1 LLALTEAPDL
11 PLTDKSR
18 LIITLVGFGLALL
31 IAHPAFALLL
41 GAVISV
47 LFVPKLLK
55 ITKRGGKFLLQG
67 AIVTLGLTMNVQTLW
82 SVSQDYSLLIV
93 GYVFLTLCLGL
104 LLGRFLRTDTDQA
117 RLLVSGTAICGATA
131 IVTLGPVIRAR
142 SESVAVCLAV
152 VFLLNAIA
160 ILVLPQIGGYFGLSQ
175 TQFGVWVALAIH
187 DTSSVVGAA
196 AIYGDE
202 ALQVA
207 TTVKLVR
214 TLWLIPLILAAG
226 ILMNRR
232 ETKTRLPG
240 FVLLF
245 VLFSIIGSMSNMPV
259 EWLMG
264 IKMLSRTML
273 VAALFLMGLEIT
285 RQALRKL
292 NGRAVWL
299 GVCLWLIVLPTT
311 FWAVKTW

>member
-1 LLALTEAPDL
+1 M

-18 LIITLVGFGLALL
+18 LLITLVGFGLALL

-47 LFVPKLLK
+47 VFVPKLPK
-55 ITKRGGKFLLQG
+55 ITKQGGKFLLQG
-67 AIVTLGLTMNVQTLW
+67 AIVSLGLTMNVQTLW

-93 GYVFLTLCLGL
+93 GYVFSTLCVGL
-104 LLGRFLRTDTDQA
+104 LLGRFFRTDADQA

-131 IVTLGPVIRAR
+131 IATLGPVIRAR
-142 SESVAVCLAV
+142 SESVAVCLAI

-259 EWLMG
+259 EWLTG
-264 IKMLSRTML
+264 IKMLSRMML
-273 VAALFLMGLEIT
+273 VAALFFMGLEIT
-285 RQALRKL
+285 RQARRKV

-311 FWAVKTW
+311 FWAVKLW

>member
-1 LLALTEAPDL
+1 M
-11 PLTDKSR
+11 PLTDKSS
-18 LIITLVGFGLALL
+18 LLITLVGFGLAVF

-41 GAVISV
+41 AATINLV
-47 LFVPKLLK
+47 FAPKLPK
-55 ITKRGGKFLLQG
+55 MTKQGGRYLLQG
-67 AIVTLGLTMNVQTLW
+67 AIVFLGLTMNVEALW
-82 SVSQDYSLLIV
+82 SVSQDYSVLIV
-93 GYVFLTLCLGL
+93 GYILSTLCVGL
-104 LLGRFLRTDTDQA
+104 ILGRFLRVDIDQA
-117 RLLVSGTAICGATA
+117 RLLVSGTAICGGTA
-131 IVTLGPVIRAR
+131 IATLGPVIRAR
-142 SESVAVCLAV
+142 SESVAVCLAI

-160 ILVLPQIGGYFGLSQ
+160 ILVLPKVGIYMEISQ

-214 TLWLIPLILAAG
+214 TLWLIPLVLAAG

-245 VLFSIIGSMSNMPV
+245 VLFSIIGSVSNISG
-259 EWLMG
+259 EWIAG
-264 IKMLSRTML
+264 IKTLSQTML
-273 VAALFLMGLEIT
+273 VAALFFMGLEIT
-285 RQALRKL
+285 RDALRRL
-292 NGRAVWL
+292 NGRAVSL
-299 GVCLWLIVLPTT
+299 GVCLWLVVLPTT
-311 FWAVKTW
+311 YWAVRLW

>member
-1 LLALTEAPDL
+1 M
-11 PLTDKSR
+11 PLTDKSS
-18 LIITLVGFGLALL
+18 LLITLVGFGLAVF

-41 GAVISV
+41 AATINLV
-47 LFVPKLLK
+47 FAPKLPK
-55 ITKRGGKFLLQG
+55 MTKQSGRYLLQG
-67 AIVTLGLTMNVQTLW
+67 AIVFLGLTMNVEALW
-82 SVSQDYSLLIV
+82 SVSQDYSVLIV
-93 GYVFLTLCLGL
+93 GYILSTLCVGL
-104 LLGRFLRTDTDQA
+104 ILGRFLRVDIDQA
-117 RLLVSGTAICGATA
+117 RLLVSGTAICGGTA
-131 IVTLGPVIRAR
+131 IATLGPVIRAR
-142 SESVAVCLAV
+142 SESVAVCLAI

-160 ILVLPQIGGYFGLSQ
+160 ILVLPKVGIYMEISQ

-214 TLWLIPLILAAG
+214 TLWLIPLVLAAG

-245 VLFSIIGSMSNMPV
+245 VLFSIIGSVSNISG
-259 EWLMG
+259 EWIAG
-264 IKMLSRTML
+264 IKTLSQTML
-273 VAALFLMGLEIT
+273 VAALFFMGLEIT
-285 RQALRKL
+285 RDALRRL
-292 NGRAVWL
+292 NGRAVSL
-299 GVCLWLIVLPTT
+299 GVCLWLVVLPTT
-311 FWAVKTW
+311 YWAVRLW

>member
-1 LLALTEAPDL
+1 LL
-11 PLTDKSR
+11 LTDKSS
-18 LIITLVGFGLALL
+18 LLITLVGFGLAVF

-41 GAVISV
+41 AATINLV
-47 LFVPKLLK
+47 FAPKLPK
-55 ITKRGGKFLLQG
+55 MTKQGGRYLLQG
-67 AIVTLGLTMNVQTLW
+67 AIVFLGLTMNVEALW
-82 SVSQDYSLLIV
+82 SVSQDYSVLIV
-93 GYVFLTLCLGL
+93 GYILSTLCVGL
-104 LLGRFLRTDTDQA
+104 ILGRFLRVDTDQA
-117 RLLVSGTAICGATA
+117 RLLVSGTAICGGTA
-131 IVTLGPVIRAR
+131 IATLGPVIRAR
-142 SESVAVCLAV
+142 SESVAVCLAI

-160 ILVLPQIGGYFGLSQ
+160 ILVLPKVGIYMEISQ

-214 TLWLIPLILAAG
+214 TLWLIPLVLAAG

-245 VLFSIIGSMSNMPV
+245 VLFSIIGSVSNISG
-259 EWLMG
+259 EWIAG
-264 IKMLSRTML
+264 IKTLSQTML
-273 VAALFLMGLEIT
+273 VAALFFMGLEIT
-285 RQALRKL
+285 RDALRRL
-292 NGRAVWL
+292 NGRAVSL
-299 GVCLWLIVLPTT
+299 GVCLWLVVLPTT
-311 FWAVKTW
+311 YWAVRLW

>member
-1 LLALTEAPDL
+1 M

-18 LIITLVGFGLALL
+18 LLITLVGFGLALL

-47 LFVPKLLK
+47 VFVPKLPK
-55 ITKRGGKFLLQG
+55 ITKQGGKFLLQG
-67 AIVTLGLTMNVQTLW
+67 AIVSLGLTMNVQTLW
-82 SVSQDYSLLIV
+82 SVSQDYSVLIV
-93 GYVFLTLCLGL
+93 GYVLSTLCVGL
-104 LLGRFLRTDTDQA
+104 LLGRFLRTDADQA
-117 RLLVSGTAICGATA
+117 RLLASGTAICGATA
-131 IVTLGPVIRAR
+131 IATLGPVIRAR
-142 SESVAVCLAV
+142 SESVAVCLAI

-240 FVLLF
+240 FILLF

-259 EWLMG
+259 EWLAV
-264 IKMLSRTML
+264 IKMLSRMML
-273 VAALFLMGLEIT
+273 VAALFFMGLEIT
-285 RQALRKL
+285 RQALRKV

-311 FWAVKTW
+311 FWAVKLW

>member
-1 LLALTEAPDL
+1 MLALTEAPDL
-11 PLTDKSR
+11 SLTDKSR

-47 LFVPKLLK
+47 VFVPKLPK

-259 EWLMG
+259 EWLTG
-264 IKMLSRTML
+264 IKMLSRMML
-273 VAALFLMGLEIT
+273 VAALFFMGLEIT
-285 RQALRKL
+285 RQTLRKL
-292 NGRAVWL
+292 NSRAVSL
-299 GVCLWLIVLPTT
+299 GVCLWLVVLPAT
-311 FWAVKTW
+311 FWAVKIW

>member
-1 LLALTEAPDL
+1 L
-11 PLTDKSR
+11 PLTDKSS
-18 LIITLVGFGLALL
+18 LLITLVGFGLAVF

-41 GAVISV
+41 AATINLV
-47 LFVPKLLK
+47 FAPKLPK
-55 ITKRGGKFLLQG
+55 MTKQSGRYLLQG
-67 AIVTLGLTMNVQTLW
+67 AIVFLGLTMNVEALW
-82 SVSQDYSLLIV
+82 SVSQDYSVLIV
-93 GYVFLTLCLGL
+93 GYILSTLCVGL
-104 LLGRFLRTDTDQA
+104 ILGRFLRVDTDQA
-117 RLLVSGTAICGATA
+117 RLLVSGTAICGGTA
-131 IVTLGPVIRAR
+131 IATLGPVIRAR
-142 SESVAVCLAV
+142 SESVAVCLAI

-160 ILVLPQIGGYFGLSQ
+160 ILVLPKVGIYMEISQ

-214 TLWLIPLILAAG
+214 TLWLIPLVLAAG

-245 VLFSIIGSMSNMPV
+245 VLFSIIGSVSNISG
-259 EWLMG
+259 EWIAG
-264 IKMLSRTML
+264 IKTLSQTML
-273 VAALFLMGLEIT
+273 VAALFFMGLEIT
-285 RQALRKL
+285 RDALRRL
-292 NGRAVWL
+292 NGRAVSL
-299 GVCLWLIVLPTT
+299 GVCLWLVVLPTT
-311 FWAVKTW
+311 YWAVRLW

>member
-1 LLALTEAPDL
+1 M
-11 PLTDKSR
+11 PLTDKSS
-18 LIITLVGFGLALL
+18 LLITLVGFGLAVF

-41 GAVISV
+41 AATINLV
-47 LFVPKLLK
+47 FAPKLPK
-55 ITKRGGKFLLQG
+55 MTKQSGRYLLQG
-67 AIVTLGLTMNVQTLW
+67 AIVFLGLTMNVEALW
-82 SVSQDYSLLIV
+82 SVSQDYSVLIV
-93 GYVFLTLCLGL
+93 GYILSTLCVGL
-104 LLGRFLRTDTDQA
+104 ILGRFLRVDIDQA
-117 RLLVSGTAICGATA
+117 RLLVSGTAICGGTA
-131 IVTLGPVIRAR
+131 IATLGPVIRAR
-142 SESVAVCLAV
+142 SESVAVCLAI

-160 ILVLPQIGGYFGLSQ
+160 ILVLPKVGIYLEISQ

-214 TLWLIPLILAAG
+214 TLWLIPLVLAAG

-245 VLFSIIGSMSNMPV
+245 VLFSIIGSVSNISG
-259 EWLMG
+259 EWIAG
-264 IKMLSRTML
+264 IKTLSQTML
-273 VAALFLMGLEIT
+273 VAALFFMGLEIT
-285 RQALRKL
+285 RDALRRL
-292 NGRAVWL
+292 NGRAVSL
-299 GVCLWLIVLPTT
+299 GVCLWLVVLPTT
-311 FWAVKTW
+311 YWAVRLW

>member
-1 LLALTEAPDL
+1 M

-18 LIITLVGFGLALL
+18 FLITLVGFGLALL

-41 GAVISV
+41 GAVISIV
-47 LFVPKLLK
+47 FVPKLPK
-55 ITKRGGKFLLQG
+55 ITKQGGKFLLQG
-67 AIVTLGLTMNVQTLW
+67 AIVSLGLTMNVQTLW
-82 SVSQDYSLLIV
+82 SVSQDYSVLIV
-93 GYVFLTLCLGL
+93 GYVLSTLCVGL
-104 LLGRFLRTDTDQA
+104 LLGRFLRTDADQA
-117 RLLVSGTAICGATA
+117 RLLASGTAICGATA
-131 IVTLGPVIRAR
+131 IATLAPVIRAR
-142 SESVAVCLAV
+142 SESVAVCLAI

-232 ETKTRLPG
+232 VTKTRLPG

-259 EWLMG
+259 EWLTG
-264 IKMLSRTML
+264 IKMLSRMML
-273 VAALFLMGLEIT
+273 VAALFFMGLEIT
-285 RQALRKL
+285 RQALRKV

-311 FWAVKTW
+311 FWAVKLW

>member
-1 LLALTEAPDL
+1 M
-11 PLTDKSR
+11 PLTDKSS
-18 LIITLVGFGLALL
+18 LLITLVGFGLAVF

-41 GAVISV
+41 AATINLV
-47 LFVPKLLK
+47 FAPKLPK
-55 ITKRGGKFLLQG
+55 MTKQGGRYLLQG
-67 AIVTLGLTMNVQTLW
+67 AIVFLGLTMNVEALW
-82 SVSQDYSLLIV
+82 SVSQDYSVLIV
-93 GYVFLTLCLGL
+93 GYILSTLCVGL
-104 LLGRFLRTDTDQA
+104 ILGRFLRVDIDQA
-117 RLLVSGTAICGATA
+117 RLLVSGTAICGGTA
-131 IVTLGPVIRAR
+131 IATLGPVIRAR
-142 SESVAVCLAV
+142 SESVAVCLAI

-160 ILVLPQIGGYFGLSQ
+160 ILVLPKVGIYLEISQ

-214 TLWLIPLILAAG
+214 TLWLIPLVLAAG

-245 VLFSIIGSMSNMPV
+245 VLFSIIGSVSNISG
-259 EWLMG
+259 EWIAG
-264 IKMLSRTML
+264 IKTLSQTML
-273 VAALFLMGLEIT
+273 VAALFFMGLEIT
-285 RQALRKL
+285 RDALRRL
-292 NGRAVWL
+292 NGRAVSL
-299 GVCLWLIVLPTT
+299 GVCLWLVVLPTT
-311 FWAVKTW
+311 YWAVRLW

>member
-18 LIITLVGFGLALL
+18 LLITLVGFGLALL

-47 LFVPKLLK
+47 VFVPKLPK

-259 EWLMG
+259 EWLTG
-264 IKMLSRTML
+264 IKMLSRMML
-273 VAALFLMGLEIT
+273 VAALFFMGLEIT
-285 RQALRKL
+285 RQTLRKL
-292 NGRAVWL
+292 NSRAVSL
-299 GVCLWLIVLPTT
+299 GVCLWLVVLPAT
-311 FWAVKTW
+311 FWAVKIW

>member
-1 LLALTEAPDL
+1 M
-11 PLTDKSR
+11 PLTDKSS
-18 LIITLVGFGLALL
+18 LLITLVGFGLAVF

-41 GAVISV
+41 AATINLV
-47 LFVPKLLK
+47 FAPKLPK
-55 ITKRGGKFLLQG
+55 MTKQSGRYLLQG
-67 AIVTLGLTMNVQTLW
+67 AIVFLGLTMNVEALW
-82 SVSQDYSLLIV
+82 SVSQDYSVLIV
-93 GYVFLTLCLGL
+93 GYILSTLCVGL
-104 LLGRFLRTDTDQA
+104 ILGRFLRVDTDQA
-117 RLLVSGTAICGATA
+117 RLLVSGTAICGGTA
-131 IVTLGPVIRAR
+131 IATLGPVIRAR
-142 SESVAVCLAV
+142 SESVAVCLAI

-160 ILVLPQIGGYFGLSQ
+160 ILVLPKVGIYMEISQ

-214 TLWLIPLILAAG
+214 TLWLIPLVLAAG

-245 VLFSIIGSMSNMPV
+245 VLFSIIGSVSNISG
-259 EWLMG
+259 EWIAG
-264 IKMLSRTML
+264 IKTLSQTML
-273 VAALFLMGLEIT
+273 VAALFFMGLEIT
-285 RQALRKL
+285 RDALRRL
-292 NGRAVWL
+292 NGRAVSL
-299 GVCLWLIVLPTT
+299 GVCLWLVVLPTT
-311 FWAVKTW
+311 YWAVRLW

>member
-1 LLALTEAPDL
+1 MFVLAEAPDL

-18 LIITLVGFGLALL
+18 LLITLVGFGLALL

-47 LFVPKLLK
+47 VFVPKLPK

-93 GYVFLTLCLGL
+93 GYVFFTLCLGL

-240 FVLLF
+240 FILLF

-259 EWLMG
+259 EWLTG
-264 IKMLSRTML
+264 IKMLSRMML
-273 VAALFLMGLEIT
+273 VAALFFMGLEIT
-285 RQALRKL
+285 RQTLRKL
-292 NGRAVWL
+292 NSRAVSL
-299 GVCLWLIVLPTT
+299 GVCLWLVVLPAT
-311 FWAVKTW
+311 FWAVKIW